1 MKDTIGRMADF
12 NRFVFTFTGGFSVCK
27 FTGGGDGLS
36 PTTTAGLMADCKS
49 SVLAGRDEYEL
60 ENILKGF

>member
-27 FTGGGDGLS
+27 FIGGGDGLS
-36 PTTTAGLMADCKS
+36 PAPAGRMADCKS

-60 ENILKGF
+60 ENILNGF